1 MLSAGRKR
9 KLHIAALTCAVCLAL
24 CGCAPRVDFED
35 KDVSVE
41 KTEVSLVLQPGETA
55 KLDELPALERAD
67 LSGSECYDE
76 IIAWQAAHPD
86 VEVIYTVTF
95 PDGTTADNSAQSLTL
110 GAISPDDVQL
120 TARLA
125 GYLPALKELDLSG
138 AGLSPE
144 GAAAIAEALPDVHII
159 YACEL
164 LGQTVG
170 LETESL
176 DLRGASAAQLVAA
189 ADVMKHLPGLK
200 TVQLGSELEN
210 PLDWETLAALV
221 QGCPQVDFE
230 YGFTLYGKAFTL
242 LDSELD
248 LNHITVEDGGA
259 LAYAAAGCMKNLKV
273 LDMDFCGVSNEEM
286 AVIRDAYPD
295 VNVVWRIWFGDS
307 YSVRT
312 DVEKILASKPSAGG
326 LVRDRD
332 AEALKYCTK
341 VKYLDVGHNEILT
354 DISFVSYMPELEVA
368 VLAMNNIADLS
379 PLASCKKLEYLEI
392 QTNARITDLSPLAS
406 CTELEHLNIANCRN
420 FSDIT
425 PLFGLNKL
433 KRLWLGCSAPVPQE
447 QIEEFAA
454 LHPDCELNTTVWSD
468 PTSEGW
474 RVDHVDPYTNQVYYD
489 ERYEK
494 LIEQF
499 GYLKGDYS
507 LASKDPK
514 YKAG

>member
-35 KDVSVE
+35 KDVPVE

-125 GYLPALKELDLSG
+125 GYLPALEELDLSG

-159 YACEL
+159 YTCEL

-170 LETESL
+170 LDTESL

-200 TVQLGSELEN
+200 TVQLGNELEN
-210 PLDWETLAALV
+210 PLDWETLTALV

-259 LAYAAAGCMKNLKV
+259 LAYAAAGCMKNLEV

-499 GYLKGDYS
+499 GYLEGD
-507 LASKDPK
+507 
-514 YKAG
+514 

>member
-1 MLSAGRKR
+1 
-9 KLHIAALTCAVCLAL
+9 
-24 CGCAPRVDFED
+24 
-35 KDVSVE
+35 
-41 KTEVSLVLQPGETA
+41 
-55 KLDELPALERAD
+55 
-67 LSGSECYDE
+67 
-76 IIAWQAAHPD
+76 
-86 VEVIYTVTF
+86 
-95 PDGTTADNSAQSLTL
+95 
-110 GAISPDDVQL
+110 
-120 TARLA
+120 
-125 GYLPALKELDLSG
+125 
-138 AGLSPE
+138 
-144 GAAAIAEALPDVHII
+144 
-159 YACEL
+159 
-164 LGQTVG
+164 
-170 LETESL
+170 
-176 DLRGASAAQLVAA
+176 
-189 ADVMKHLPGLK
+189 
-200 TVQLGSELEN
+200 
-210 PLDWETLAALV
+210 
-221 QGCPQVDFE
+221 
-230 YGFTLYGKAFTL
+230 
-242 LDSELD
+242 
-248 LNHITVEDGGA
+248 
-259 LAYAAAGCMKNLKV
+259 MKNLEV

-499 GYLKGDYS
+499 GYLEGDYS
-507 LASKDPK
+507 FASRDPK

>member
-35 KDVSVE
+35 KDVPVE

-125 GYLPALKELDLSG
+125 GYLPALEELDLSG

-159 YACEL
+159 YTCEL

-259 LAYAAAGCMKNLKV
+259 LAYAAAGCMKNLEV

-507 LASKDPK
+507 FASKDPK

>member
-1 MLSAGRKR
+1 MG
-9 KLHIAALTCAVCLAL
+9 
-24 CGCAPRVDFED
+24 
-35 KDVSVE
+35 
-41 KTEVSLVLQPGETA
+41 
-55 KLDELPALERAD
+55 LD
-67 LSGSECYDE
+67 
-76 IIAWQAAHPD
+76 
-86 VEVIYTVTF
+86 
-95 PDGTTADNSAQSLTL
+95 
-110 GAISPDDVQL
+110 
-120 TARLA
+120 
-125 GYLPALKELDLSG
+125 
-138 AGLSPE
+138 
-144 GAAAIAEALPDVHII
+144 
-159 YACEL
+159 
-164 LGQTVG
+164 
-170 LETESL
+170 TESL

-210 PLDWETLAALV
+210 PLDWETLTALV

-259 LAYAAAGCMKNLKV
+259 LAYAAAGCMKNLEV

-454 LHPDCELNTTVWSD
+454 LYPDCELNTTVWSD

-499 GYLKGDYS
+499 GYLEGDYS
-507 LASKDPK
+507 FASKDPK

>member
-35 KDVSVE
+35 KDVPVE

-125 GYLPALKELDLSG
+125 GYLPALEELDLSG

-159 YACEL
+159 YTREL

-210 PLDWETLAALV
+210 PLDWETLTALV
-221 QGCPQVDFE
+221 QGCPQVNFE

-259 LAYAAAGCMKNLKV
+259 LAYAAAGCMKNLEV

-499 GYLKGDYS
+499 GYLEGDYAF
-507 LASKDPK
+507 ASRDPK

>member
-200 TVQLGSELEN
+200 TVRLGSELEN
-210 PLDWETLAALV
+210 PLDWETLTALV
-221 QGCPQVDFE
+221 Q
-230 YGFTLYGKAFTL
+230 
-242 LDSELD
+242 
-248 LNHITVEDGGA
+248 
-259 LAYAAAGCMKNLKV
+259 
-273 LDMDFCGVSNEEM
+273 
-286 AVIRDAYPD
+286 
-295 VNVVWRIWFGDS
+295 
-307 YSVRT
+307 
-312 DVEKILASKPSAGG
+312 
-326 LVRDRD
+326 
-332 AEALKYCTK
+332 ALK
-341 VKYLDVGHNEILT
+341 GEEN
-354 DISFVSYMPELEVA
+354 
-368 VLAMNNIADLS
+368 AD
-379 PLASCKKLEYLEI
+379 
-392 QTNARITDLSPLAS
+392 
-406 CTELEHLNIANCRN
+406 
-420 FSDIT
+420 
-425 PLFGLNKL
+425 
-433 KRLWLGCSAPVPQE
+433 
-447 QIEEFAA
+447 
-454 LHPDCELNTTVWSD
+454 
-468 PTSEGW
+468 
-474 RVDHVDPYTNQVYYD
+474 
-489 ERYEK
+489 
-494 LIEQF
+494 
-499 GYLKGDYS
+499 
-507 LASKDPK
+507 
-514 YKAG
+514 

>member
-1 MLSAGRKR
+1 MLSAGRKI
-9 KLHIAALTCAVCLAL
+9 KLHTAALMCAVCLAL

-95 PDGTTADNSAQSLTL
+95 PDGTMADNSTKSLTL
-110 GAISPDDVQL
+110 GAISPDDAQL
-120 TARLA
+120 TAQLA
-125 GYLPALKELDLSG
+125 GYLPALEELDLSG
-138 AGLSPE
+138 TGLSPE
-144 GAAAIAEALPDVHII
+144 DAAAIAVALGDVHIT
-159 YACEL
+159 YTCEL

-176 DLRGASAAQLVAA
+176 DLRGASAAQLLSA
-189 ADVMKHLPGLK
+189 ADVMKHLPELK

-210 PLDWETLAALV
+210 PLDWETLTALV
-221 QGCPQVDFE
+221 QGCPKVDFE

-248 LNHITVEDGGA
+248 LNHIAVEDGGA
-259 LAYAAAGCMKNLKV
+259 QAYAAAGCMKNLRV

-286 AVIRDAYPD
+286 AVIRDAYPE
-295 VNVVWRIWFGDS
+295 VNVVWRVWFGDS

-332 AEALKYCTK
+332 AETLKYCTK
-341 VKYLDVGHNEILT
+341 VKYIDLGHNEILT

-368 VLAMNNIADLS
+368 VLAMNNIQDLS
-379 PLASCKKLEYLEI
+379 PLADCKKLEYLEI
-392 QTNARITDLSPLAS
+392 QTNARITDLSPLAG

-474 RVDHVDPYTNQVYYD
+474 RIDHVDPYTNKVYYD

-499 GYLKGDYS
+499 GYLAGDYS

>member
-1 MLSAGRKR
+1 
-9 KLHIAALTCAVCLAL
+9 
-24 CGCAPRVDFED
+24 
-35 KDVSVE
+35 
-41 KTEVSLVLQPGETA
+41 
-55 KLDELPALERAD
+55 
-67 LSGSECYDE
+67 
-76 IIAWQAAHPD
+76 
-86 VEVIYTVTF
+86 
-95 PDGTTADNSAQSLTL
+95 
-110 GAISPDDVQL
+110 
-120 TARLA
+120 
-125 GYLPALKELDLSG
+125 
-138 AGLSPE
+138 
-144 GAAAIAEALPDVHII
+144 
-159 YACEL
+159 
-164 LGQTVG
+164 
-170 LETESL
+170 
-176 DLRGASAAQLVAA
+176 
-189 ADVMKHLPGLK
+189 
-200 TVQLGSELEN
+200 
-210 PLDWETLAALV
+210 
-221 QGCPQVDFE
+221 
-230 YGFTLYGKAFTL
+230 
-242 LDSELD
+242 
-248 LNHITVEDGGA
+248 
-259 LAYAAAGCMKNLKV
+259 
-273 LDMDFCGVSNEEM
+273 M

-354 DISFVSYMPELEVA
+354 DISFVSYMPELEAA

-447 QIEEFAA
+447 QIEEFAV

-499 GYLKGDYS
+499 GYLEGDYS
-507 LASKDPK
+507 FASKDPK
-514 YKAG
+514 YKAE

>member
-35 KDVSVE
+35 KDVPVE

-125 GYLPALKELDLSG
+125 GYLPALEELDLSG

-144 GAAAIAEALPDVHII
+144 GAAAIAEALPDVYII
-159 YACEL
+159 YTCEL

-210 PLDWETLAALV
+210 PLDWETLTALV

-259 LAYAAAGCMKNLKV
+259 LAYAAAGCMKNLEV

-420 FSDIT
+420 FSNIT

-474 RVDHVDPYTNQVYYD
+474 RVDHVDPYTNHVYYD

-499 GYLKGDYS
+499 GYLEGDYS
-507 LASKDPK
+507 FASKDPK

>member
-35 KDVSVE
+35 KDVPVE
-41 KTEVSLVLQPGETA
+41 KTAVSLVLQSGETA

-125 GYLPALKELDLSG
+125 GYLPALEELDLSG

-159 YACEL
+159 YTCEL

-210 PLDWETLAALV
+210 PLDWETLTALV

-259 LAYAAAGCMKNLKV
+259 LAYAAAGCMKNLEV

-499 GYLKGDYS
+499 GYLEGDYAF
-507 LASKDPK
+507 ASRDPK

>member
-9 KLHIAALTCAVCLAL
+9 RLHIAALTCAVCLAL

-35 KDVSVE
+35 KDVPVE
-41 KTEVSLVLQPGETA
+41 KTEVSLVLQSGETA

-125 GYLPALKELDLSG
+125 GYLPALEELDLSG

-159 YACEL
+159 YTCEL

-210 PLDWETLAALV
+210 PLDWETLTALV

-433 KRLWLGCSAPVPQE
+433 KRRS
-447 QIEEFAA
+447 
-454 LHPDCELNTTVWSD
+454 
-468 PTSEGW
+468 
-474 RVDHVDPYTNQVYYD
+474 R
-489 ERYEK
+489 
-494 LIEQF
+494 
-499 GYLKGDYS
+499 
-507 LASKDPK
+507 
-514 YKAG
+514 

>member
-35 KDVSVE
+35 KDVPVE

-125 GYLPALKELDLSG
+125 GYLPALEELDLSG

-159 YACEL
+159 YTCEL

-189 ADVMKHLPGLK
+189 ADVMKHLPGLR

-210 PLDWETLAALV
+210 PLDWETLTALV

-259 LAYAAAGCMKNLKV
+259 LAYAAAGCMKNLEV

-354 DISFVSYMPELEVA
+354 DISFVSYMPKLEVA

-433 KRLWLGCSAPVPQE
+433 KRLWLGC
-447 QIEEFAA
+447 
-454 LHPDCELNTTVWSD
+454 
-468 PTSEGW
+468 
-474 RVDHVDPYTNQVYYD
+474 
-489 ERYEK
+489 
-494 LIEQF
+494 
-499 GYLKGDYS
+499 
-507 LASKDPK
+507 
-514 YKAG
+514 

>member
-35 KDVSVE
+35 KDVPVE
-41 KTEVSLVLQPGETA
+41 KTEVSLVLQSGETA

-110 GAISPDDVQL
+110 GVISPDDVQL

-125 GYLPALKELDLSG
+125 GYLPALEELDLSG

-159 YACEL
+159 YTCEL

-210 PLDWETLAALV
+210 PLDWETLTALV

-259 LAYAAAGCMKNLKV
+259 LAYAAAGCMKNLEV

-499 GYLKGDYS
+499 GYLEGDYS
-507 LASKDPK
+507 FASKDPK

>member
-35 KDVSVE
+35 KDVPVE

-55 KLDELPALERAD
+55 KLDELPALERAN

-125 GYLPALKELDLSG
+125 GYLPALEELDLSG

-159 YACEL
+159 YTCEL
-164 LGQTVG
+164 LGQMVG

-210 PLDWETLAALV
+210 PLDWETLTALV

-259 LAYAAAGCMKNLKV
+259 LAYAAAGCMKNLEV

-499 GYLKGDYS
+499 GYLEGDYS
-507 LASKDPK
+507 FASRDPK
-514 YKAG
+514 SKAG

>member
-35 KDVSVE
+35 KDVPVE

-159 YACEL
+159 YTCEL

-170 LETESL
+170 LDTESL

-200 TVQLGSELEN
+200 TVRLGSELEN
-210 PLDWETLAALV
+210 PLDWETLTALV

-259 LAYAAAGCMKNLKV
+259 LAYAAAGCMKNLEV

-286 AVIRDAYPD
+286 SVIRDAYPD

-507 LASKDPK
+507 FASRDPK